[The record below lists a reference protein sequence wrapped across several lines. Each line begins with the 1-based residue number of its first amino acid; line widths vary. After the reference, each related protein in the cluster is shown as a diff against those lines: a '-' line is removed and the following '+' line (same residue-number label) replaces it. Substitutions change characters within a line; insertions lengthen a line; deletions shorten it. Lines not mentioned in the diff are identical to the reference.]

1 MKKEEYFTL
10 TGYHQ
15 KQHNQI
21 SYAMEDYIEMIYR
34 LTNNGEKLKLKDL
47 AHHLHVSNPSA
58 SIMIKRLRALEI
70 INSKELFLT
79 EKGRNI
85 GEYLLYRHNILIC
98 FFKWLNKKQYSLEQ
112 VEKVEHFMDPHT
124 IDNIFTFL
132 KKKKIL

>member
-15 KQHNQI
+15 KKPNQI

-34 LTNNGEKLKLKDL
+34 LTNRKEKLKLKEL
-47 AHHLHVSNPSA
+47 AYHLHVSNPSA
-58 SIMIKRLRALEI
+58 SIMIKRLRTLEI
-70 INSKELFLT
+70 INSKGLFLT
-79 EKGRNI
+79 EKGKKI
-85 GEYLLYRHNILIC
+85 GEYLLHRHNILIC

-112 VEKVEHFMDPHT
+112 VEKVEHFMDQHT
-124 IDNIFTFL
+124 IDNIFIFL